1 MILKVQQVT
10 EEQIESLANQV
21 ICDGAILMVIKNHLG
36 VPAKVCEFVRND
48 AIGETIHEDFATE
61 VLRGVMDYRI
71 DIRASYEA
79 SLIDHTI
86 ERINDWLNDGYQ
98 LEVK

>member
-10 EEQIESLANQV
+10 EEQIESLANQIV
-21 ICDGAILMVIKNHLG
+21 CDGETLMVIKNHLG
-36 VPAKVCEFVRND
+36 VPSTVCEFVRND

-61 VLRGVMDYRI
+61 VLRGVMAHKI

-79 SLIDHTI
+79 SLIDYTI
-86 ERINDWLNDGYQ
+86 ERINNWLNDGYQ